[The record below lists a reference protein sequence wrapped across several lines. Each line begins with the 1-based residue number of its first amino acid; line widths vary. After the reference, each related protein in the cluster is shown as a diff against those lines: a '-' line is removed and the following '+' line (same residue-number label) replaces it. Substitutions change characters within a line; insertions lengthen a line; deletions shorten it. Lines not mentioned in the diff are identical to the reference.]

1 MSRFFTLLSKCMRF
15 ISYLYIMKR
24 LVLFILVC
32 CLFQACEEREIK
44 VPKQRGYF
52 RIDLPEHSYTQFN
65 ESDFP
70 YSFATPK
77 YSNVVKDTDKDAEPY
92 WVNVEY
98 PTMNATVHISYRK
111 LSNNLDAAVEDA
123 HLLAFKHEVRADA
136 INAQEFH
143 YDEKNVHGLLFDI
156 KGDAASVMQFCI
168 TDSTKNF
175 VRGALYFNVTPNKDS
190 LAPVIQFV
198 RDDIIELISSFE
210 WKK

>member
-1 MSRFFTLLSKCMRF
+1 
-15 ISYLYIMKR
+15 MKR
-24 LVLFILVC
+24 LFLFIAVC
-32 CLFQACEEREIK
+32 CLLQACEEREIK
-44 VPKQRGYF
+44 IPKQRGYF
-52 RIDLPEHSYTQFN
+52 RIDLPEHAYTQFN

-77 YSNVVKDTDKDAEPY
+77 YSKVVKDTDKDAEPY

-98 PTMNATVHISYRK
+98 PAMNATIHISYRK
-111 LSNNLDAAVEDA
+111 LENNLDAVVEDA
-123 HLLAFKHEVRADA
+123 HILAFKHEVRADA
-136 INAQEFH
+136 INTQEFH
-143 YDEKNVHGLLFDI
+143 YDDKNVHGLLFDI
-156 KGDAASVMQFCI
+156 KGDAASLMQFCI

-190 LAPVIQFV
+190 LAPVIQFM